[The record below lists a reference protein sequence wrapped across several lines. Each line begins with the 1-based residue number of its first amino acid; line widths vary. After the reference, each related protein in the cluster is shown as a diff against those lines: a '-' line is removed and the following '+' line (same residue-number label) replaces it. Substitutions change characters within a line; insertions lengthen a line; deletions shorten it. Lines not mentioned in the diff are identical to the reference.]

1 MILLPLTAFIIA
13 GTAEQISINSK
24 ARAALPDQQRRIN
37 QRKDIEA
44 EHKMRLTEMRKRW
57 ERQDELRKSRL

>member
-13 GTAEQISINSK
+13 GTAEHISINNK

-37 QRKDIEA
+37 QRKTIES
-44 EHKMRLTEMRKRW
+44 EHEKRLEEMRERW
-57 ERQDELRKSRL
+57 RKQDELRKSRL

>member
-1 MILLPLTAFIIA
+1 MILLPLTAFIVA
-13 GTAEQISINSK
+13 GTAEHISINNK

-37 QRKDIEA
+37 QRKNIEA